1 MAVLYFVII
10 ALMRVVQSNCSKR
23 ASSLINGKMTFF
35 HYAGYYNLVSALIG
49 LISLCIFGFGGFNVF
64 TLLCAAGVGI
74 LLAVDLFANLGAVKH
89 CTLSLVVLFQM
100 GGLLVPC
107 IAGIFLFGEPMSLWQ
122 WGGLALFIVSA
133 CFLISGSGETYGK
146 ISLKTV
152 LLLFTTFAANGGVML
167 LQKLFAVKE
176 PNGNVWL
183 FSFLTF
189 AVNAVISFSVLL
201 LLSIGKNNKIERLD
215 KKLYLFGAL
224 LAVAVFTISTTVTLA
239 AKTVPS
245 VVLFPVSSAIT
256 LTVSTVVGAIVF
268 KEKITVKNILGL
280 ALGLGAILVLNLL

>member
-1 MAVLYFVII
+1 M
-10 ALMRVVQSNCSKR
+10 
-23 ASSLINGKMTFF
+23 
-35 HYAGYYNLVSALIG
+35 
-49 LISLCIFGFGGFNVF
+49 
-64 TLLCAAGVGI
+64 
-74 LLAVDLFANLGAVKH
+74 
-89 CTLSLVVLFQM
+89 
-100 GGLLVPC
+100 
-107 IAGIFLFGEPMSLWQ
+107 
-122 WGGLALFIVSA
+122 
-133 CFLISGSGETYGK
+133 
-146 ISLKTV
+146 
-152 LLLFTTFAANGGVML
+152 
-167 LQKLFAVKE
+167 
-176 PNGNVWL
+176 
-183 FSFLTF
+183 TF
-189 AVNAVISFSVLL
+189 AVNAVILFSVLL